1 MGIEK
6 ANNCETVEDVYARL
20 KELEEETRLI
30 SSSEDLYELEQEI
43 ISYTNRLASLLLK
56 KKVQLTLN
64 SPEQLLKEK
73 ELISNW
79 PGRMKSEGFQLVQI
93 QTRGG

>member
-56 KKVQLTLN
+56 K
-64 SPEQLLKEK
+64 SPVDPKFPL
-73 ELISNW
+73 SNCL
-79 PGRMKSEGFQLVQI
+79 RKKS
-93 QTRGG
+93 

>member
-6 ANNCETVEDVYARL
+6 ANNCETVEYVYARL

-56 KKVQLTLN
+56 KK
-64 SPEQLLKEK
+64 S
-73 ELISNW
+73 S
-79 PGRMKSEGFQLVQI
+79 
-93 QTRGG
+93 